1 MELIMV
7 RETILSPSHYRVT
20 TFLFSYYSPVT
31 MKTRSEEPH
40 AALFYWKT
48 FISYNSCAT
57 LVSLKT
63 PID

>member
-1 MELIMV
+1 MELIMA

-48 FISYNSCAT
+48 LISYNRAANRVN
-57 LVSLKT
+57 L
-63 PID
+63 